1 MIYMLHSE
9 YIFLIYFQPNHY
21 PYKLFCETYTYSYEK
36 FDTGIPAIDQ
46 FDLTGPEHVPD
57 RLNLAKT
64 ASNDAIDGAKQ
75 QFQEFNKNNPLTE
88 ALQCGTGKIRGG
100 SPLIKVLELCR

>member
-1 MIYMLHSE
+1 MPIYLLLAITIRRHVSC
-9 YIFLIYFQPNHY
+9 Y
-21 PYKLFCETYTYSYEK
+21 CETYTYSYEK

-75 QFQEFNKNNPLTE
+75 QFQEFNKNNPLTG
-88 ALQCGTGKIRGG
+88 L
-100 SPLIKVLELCR
+100 